1 MQIMIFAALLLLS
14 AGVSIFLHLAQD
26 GLMSFETHLPN
37 GCCAKLACLR
47 VLEESQ
53 LLILAANS
61 QLELIQV
68 VRDNTTNVLVTG

>member
-1 MQIMIFAALLLLS
+1 MDVLWMCNGCVMDKQLS
-14 AGVSIFLHLAQD
+14 RFQHLAQD
-26 GLMSFETHLPN
+26 WLLSFETHLPN

-61 QLELIQV
+61 QLELIQGV
-68 VRDNTTNVLVTG
+68 YDNTTNVLVTG

>member
-37 GCCAKLACLR
+37 VCCAKLACLR

-61 QLELIQV
+61 QLVFILVVHVITMSALI
-68 VRDNTTNVLVTG
+68 TG